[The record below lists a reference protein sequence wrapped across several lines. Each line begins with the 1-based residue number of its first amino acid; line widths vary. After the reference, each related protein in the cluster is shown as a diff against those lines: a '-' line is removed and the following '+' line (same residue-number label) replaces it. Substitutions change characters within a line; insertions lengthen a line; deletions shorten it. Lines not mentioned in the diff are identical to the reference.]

1 MRGLLIAF
9 EGKDKCGKTT
19 QSKLLVKN
27 FNLLNIKSEYI
38 PFPKRDTEI
47 GILIDKYLKKQ
58 IKLSPETAQLLF
70 AANRRE
76 MQEHILKTLNNNMHV
91 ILDRYYL
98 SGLVYSNALGVKIE
112 ADKGIIKPDI
122 TIILNHQYENVLNEE
137 IYETKEFQNKLNFK
151 NYIDK
156 KEYSDNDL
164 YILYDKFYDKY
175 ELNDD
180 ILLKIIEKNNLI
192 KEIQYV

>member
-180 ILLKIIEKNNLI
+180 IILKIIEKNNLI